1 MISIKRAVAFAIITA
16 FTIFATLLY
25 AWLPEPQNRESL
37 NFSAKRAADDI
48 KEISIEPHSLDHPE
62 ARDRVR
68 DYLKTRL
75 DEAGFRTEIEF
86 YDTIGNIYA
95 YLSPVDND
103 SLNGSYL
110 LLMAHLDS
118 RHAYTVNGK
127 VHYSLGAADDGYG
140 LASIIELAANSLKYH
155 EYWSQGLKILFT
167 DGEEKNL
174 YGIKAALKN
183 RGDFFKDV
191 GLIINIE
198 ARGVKGPA
206 VLFETS
212 PGNRELVKLFSKSSH
227 PSGYSLSSFVYGILP
242 NYTDFSLIKDDYPGM
257 NFAVIDNLDYYHT
270 ELDNYEN
277 ISLSSLQHYGVQI
290 APIIEEYLV
299 NSKYSDNKYL
309 FANRD
314 LVYFTIPFAGLFTF
328 SRWGYF
334 LLNISFAFLLLFK
347 VIWLRKSGGLSLNRL
362 VRTMATM
369 LSVLILISFFT
380 FALSFILSLINGVDY
395 KLIGLAHIKFDNLL
409 AILAFAATIIFISIA
424 YSVLSYNRRVSYVEF
439 HISAEI
445 LCMFFSGI
453 FLIFSGENF
462 FLFIPFLFSMISG
475 LFINFKYGWIV
486 FGAFLFIS
494 LMTVLPFLHLIY
506 MALYSGA
513 LFLPLTIFSLIWFMF
528 FPHIHRLSIKLA
540 K

>member
-1 MISIKRAVAFAIITA
+1 MSIKRTVAFALITA
-16 FTIFATLLY
+16 FAIFTTLLY
-25 AWLPEPQNRESL
+25 VWLPEPLNRESSS
-37 NFSAKRAADDI
+37 FSAERAADDI
-48 KEISIEPHSLDHPE
+48 KEISREPHSLDHPE
-62 ARDRVR
+62 ARGRVR

-75 DEAGFRTEIEF
+75 DETGFRTEIEF
-86 YDTIGNIYA
+86 YDTIGNLYA
-95 YLSPVDND
+95 YLPPVNKD
-103 SLNGSYL
+103 SLNVSYL

-118 RHAYTVNGK
+118 RHANTVNGK
-127 VHYSLGAADDGYG
+127 IHYSLGAADDGYG

-155 EYWSQGLKILFT
+155 ESWSQGLKILFT

-183 RGDFFKDV
+183 REDFFKDV

-212 PGNRELVKLFSKSSH
+212 PGNRELVKLFSKTSH

-270 ELDNYEN
+270 ELDNYKN

-290 APIIEEYLV
+290 APVIKEYLV
-299 NSKYSDNKYL
+299 NSKYSDNNYL
-309 FANRD
+309 FAKRD

-328 SRWGYF
+328 SRWGYL
-334 LLNISFAFLLLFK
+334 LLNVSVAFLLMVKF
-347 VIWLRKSGGLSLNRL
+347 IWLRNSSGLSFYKLM
-362 VRTMATM
+362 RTMAAM
-369 LSVLILISFFT
+369 LIVLILVSFFT
-380 FALSFILSLINGVDY
+380 LTLSFLLSLINGVDY

-409 AILAFAATIIFISIA
+409 AILAFAAVIVFISIM
-424 YSVLSYNRRVSYVEF
+424 YVVFSYNRRVSYIEF
-439 HISAEI
+439 HLSAEI
-445 LCMFFSGI
+445 LCMIFSLI

-462 FLFIPFLFSMISG
+462 FLLIPLSLSMISG

-486 FGAFLFIS
+486 FGTFLFIT

-513 LFLPLTIFSLIWFMF
+513 LFLPLTIFSLIWFLL